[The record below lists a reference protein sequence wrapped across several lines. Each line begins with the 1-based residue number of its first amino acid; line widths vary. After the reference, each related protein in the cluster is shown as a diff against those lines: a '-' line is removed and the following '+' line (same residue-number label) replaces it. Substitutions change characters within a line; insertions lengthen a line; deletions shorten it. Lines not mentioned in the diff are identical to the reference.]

1 VTTNTHGHAGNL
13 LEHFPA
19 RVYLLRGFELCVG
32 PRAIPLASNA
42 QRLVAFLAVRERPQ
56 LRVTVAGALWM
67 DAAEDRASANLR
79 TALWKIRSLGTQLIR
94 PTTTHLALDPSV
106 EVDLTTFVAQAR
118 RLISPS
124 EQFTDADANPDL
136 LAATCSGLGRGL
148 DPLRTRASAPA
159 TRTPEAP
166 CGRLRAAGATPRP
179 STPASRRRR
188 RATSGERQREL
199 TRPTSPRAT
208 CPRHAA
214 SSALWSLLWDSLGLA
229 PAIELFRPRPPA
241 PADTTGSREPWA
253 PRLGPLSFSVLLRRS
268 PRGPPTRT
276 SSGLSGV

>member
-1 VTTNTHGHAGNL
+1 MTTNTNGHAGDL

-136 LAATCSGLGRGL
+136 LAGDLLPDWDEDWILFERER
-148 DPLRTRASAPA
+148 LRQLRVHAL
-159 TRTPEAP
+159 EAL
-166 CGRLRAAGATPRP
+166 CGRL
-179 STPASRRRR
+179 SRC
-188 RATSGERQREL
+188 G
-199 TRPTSPRAT
+199 
-208 CPRHAA
+208 RHAEA
-214 SSALWSLLWDSLGLA
+214 IDAGQAAVAAEPLRESAQRVLIMAHLAEGNVSEARRQFELYRSLLWDSLGLA
-229 PAIELFRPRPPA
+229 PAIELFRLAEA
-241 PADTTGSREPWA
+241 PLPQADTTGAREI
-253 PRLGPLSFSVLLRRS
+253 
-268 PRGPPTRT
+268 PP
-276 SSGLSGV
+276 